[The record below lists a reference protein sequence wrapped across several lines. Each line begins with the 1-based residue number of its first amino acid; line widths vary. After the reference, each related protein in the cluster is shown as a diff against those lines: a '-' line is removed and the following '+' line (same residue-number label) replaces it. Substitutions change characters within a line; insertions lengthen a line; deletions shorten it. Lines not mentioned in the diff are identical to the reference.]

1 MLNIFKFKLTQKSYL
16 NLHNSV
22 SAARPE
28 RENQN
33 ENTYTFYIEESN
45 GEITERTFRRSQ
57 VNVERLPIAFKVRQL
72 HNS

>member
-1 MLNIFKFKLTQKSYL
+1 M
-16 NLHNSV
+16 

-57 VNVERLPIAFKVRQL
+57 VNVERLPIAFKVKQL